1 MLTLHVP
8 ALPATRNLIGAAE
21 LALLRDGATVI
32 NTARGAVLDTA
43 ALESECASGRI
54 DAILDVTEPEPLP
67 AGSLLYDLP
76 NVMITPHIAG
86 SLGSETRRMS
96 ESALDELER
105 YLSGRP
111 PRAAITRDEFVVS
124 A

>member
-1 MLTLHVP
+1 VLTLHVP
-8 ALPATRNLIGAAE
+8 ALPATRHLIGAKE

-32 NTARGAVLDTA
+32 NTARGSVIDTA
-43 ALESECASGRI
+43 ALESECVSGRL

-67 AGSLLYDLP
+67 ADSPLYDLP

-105 YLSGRP
+105 YLSGLP
-111 PRAAITRDEFVVS
+111 PRAPVTADEIAVS